1 MKVLHIIGKM
11 NNAGV
16 QSVVFSYLRAADLA
30 DLQVHVAYDA
40 DSTGSVPA
48 DLSERGIVFLKIPSY
63 SHPVGYVREIS
74 RICRE
79 NKYDIVHSHMNSLS
93 SLSLFG
99 AKLGKVPHRIAHSHT
114 TSSREEGLR
123 HFVKNALRPLCR
135 AVATEYVAC
144 SRLAGEWLFGKG
156 ECEKGNVRFL
166 NNGIDPMHFSY
177 DAEKRRAVREEYRLG
192 DSFVIGHVGRLCK
205 TKNQRFLI
213 PVLAECLKGGLDC
226 RLLLVGDGDTAEVI
240 KRDAETFGVSDR
252 VVFAGVLRDTAAV
265 YSAMDVFVL
274 PSLYEGLPVVSLEA
288 QAADLPTL
296 LSDRIT
302 VECRVTDKAVFLPI
316 TDGARPWVSAIEKSV
331 GDRREGASPLLGTK
345 FDISVSCGE
354 LFELYRDVLTDDGR
368 HE

>member
-1 MKVLHIIGKM
+1 MKVLQIIGKM

-16 QSVVFSYLRAADLA
+16 QSVVFSYLRAADLTE
-30 DLQVHVAYDA
+30 LQVHVAYDA
-40 DSTGSVPA
+40 DSTGEVPA

-63 SHPVGYVREIS
+63 SHPVGYIREIS
-74 RICRE
+74 RLCLE

-93 SLSLFG
+93 ALSLFG

-114 TSSREEGLR
+114 TSSKDEGLR
-123 HFVKNALRPLCR
+123 HFVKNALRPFCR

-144 SRLAGEWLFGKG
+144 SRLAAEWLFGKG
-156 ECEKGNVRFL
+156 EWEKGNVRIL

-177 DAEKRRAVREEYRLG
+177 DAEKRRLVRKKYRLG
-192 DSFVIGHVGRLCK
+192 DSIVIGHVGRLCG

-213 PVLAECLKGGLDC
+213 PVLAECLKRGLDC
-226 RLLLVGDGDTAEVI
+226 RLLFVGDGDTADLL
-240 KRDAETFGVSDR
+240 KRDAEDFGVSGR
-252 VVFAGVLRDTAAV
+252 VIFAGGLRDTADV

-288 QAADLPTL
+288 QSAGLGTL

-302 VECRVTDKAVFLPI
+302 RECGVTDKAVFLPI
-316 TDGARPWVSAIEKSV
+316 TEGAEPWVSAIERSV
-331 GDRREGASPLLGTK
+331 GDRRGDVSPLLGTK
-345 FDISVSCGE
+345 FDISVSNGD
-354 LFELYRDVLTDDGR
+354 LLELYREILTKDGR

>member
-16 QSVVFSYLRAADLA
+16 QSVVFSYLRAMDLC
-30 DLQVHVAYDA
+30 DIRIHVAYDE
-40 DSTGSVPA
+40 DSTGSIPS

-63 SHPVGYVREIS
+63 SHPARYVREIS
-74 RICRE
+74 RLCRE
-79 NKYDIVHSHMNSLS
+79 NKYDIIHSHMNSMS
-93 SLSLFG
+93 SLSLLG

-114 TSSREEGLR
+114 TSSKEEGLR

-135 AVATEYVAC
+135 AVATEYLAC
-144 SRLAGEWLFGKG
+144 SRLAAEWLFGKE

-166 NNGIDPMHFSY
+166 NNGIDPKHFSY
-177 DAEKRRAVREEYRLG
+177 DAEKRRIVREKYRLG

-213 PVLAECLKGGLDC
+213 PVLAECLKRGLDC
-226 RLLLVGDGDTAEVI
+226 RLLLVGDGDMSDVI
-240 KRDAETFGVSDR
+240 KRDAEVLGVSDR
-252 VVFAGVLRDTAAV
+252 VIFAGVIEDTAAV

-288 QAADLPTL
+288 QAADLTSL

-302 VECRVTDKAVFLPI
+302 KECRVTDKVVFLPI
-316 TDGARPWVSAIEKSV
+316 TDGAGPWVIAIEKAV
-331 GDRREGASPLLGTK
+331 GDRRDGDPRLLGTK
-345 FDISVSCGE
+345 FDISVSCGA
-354 LFELYRDVLTDDGR
+354 LSDFYRDILTGEGMR
-368 HE
+368 E

>member
-16 QSVVFSYLRAADLA
+16 RSVVFSYLCAADLS

-63 SHPVGYVREIS
+63 SHPVGYIREIS

-93 SLSLFG
+93 SLSLLG
-99 AKLGKVPHRIAHSHT
+99 AKLGKVSHRIAHSHT

-177 DAEKRRAVREEYRLG
+177 DAEKRRAVREKYLLG
-192 DSFVIGHVGRLCK
+192 DSFVIGHVGRLCR

-213 PVLAECLKGGLDC
+213 PVLAECLKRGLDC

-240 KRDAETFGVSDR
+240 KRDAEAFGVSDR

-302 VECRVTDKAVFLPI
+302 GECRVTDKAVFLPI
-316 TDGARPWVSAIEKSV
+316 TEGAKPWVSAIEKSL
-331 GDRREGASPLLGTK
+331 GDRRGGASPLLGTK

-354 LFELYRDVLTDDGR
+354 LLELYRDVLTDDGR